1 MEIFLDLL
9 ILLILARLFGEL
21 LLRLGLPQLVGEI
34 CAGVLLAVAVA
45 SAGQYLPPLESIKE
59 STAVGLVAEFGIFF
73 LVLSV
78 GIEMQ
83 PREIVRRSRV
93 SLFVALGGMVLP
105 LLSGV
110 ALGWAVLPDTPA
122 RAAQAMFVGVALS
135 ISAVPVA
142 ARIFQ
147 DAGLLHHRVGRTVL
161 SAAIFD
167 DILGLILLAVLT
179 AVIQTGG
186 LPPAGAFALLLVKVA
201 AFFAITILAGARL
214 YPWVGRLL
222 GSARSHSAGFSVLV
236 ATGFA
241 FGVLAEAMGMHFI
254 LGAFVAGLYF
264 EKQRVGRRAYREI
277 KATVN
282 RLTEGFVGPIFF
294 ASIGL
299 HLDLTAVATV
309 PGFLAALIALAFAG
323 KLIGAG
329 VPAYLGGLT
338 RHESLAVG
346 IGLSGRGAV
355 EILIAS
361 IALQSGVFV
370 QIGPPDVYVASLFSA
385 LVLTA
390 IVTTLTVPILLR
402 YIAPRIVPA
411 GHDTDLDGGEIGP
424 PAPPRGSG

>member
-21 LLRLGLPQLVGEI
+21 LLRLGLPQIVWEV
-34 CAGVLLAVAVA
+34 CAGVALALAAA
-45 SAGQYLPPLESIKE
+45 SAGQYLPPLESFKE
-59 STAVGLVAEFGIFF
+59 SPAIGLVAEFGIFF
-73 LVLSV
+73 LILSV

-83 PREIVRRSRV
+83 PREIMRRSRV
-93 SLFVALGGMVLP
+93 SLLVAVGGMVLP
-105 LLSGV
+105 LLSGA

-122 RAAQAMFVGVALS
+122 RAAQAMFLGIALS

-147 DAGLLHHRVGRTVL
+147 EAGLLHHRVGRTVL

-186 LPPAGAFALLLVKVA
+186 LPPAGTFATLLIKVVV
-201 AFFAITILAGARL
+201 FFAITLFAGARL
-214 YPWVGRLL
+214 YPWVSRLL
-222 GSARSHSAGFSVLV
+222 GSARSRSAGFSVLV

-241 FGVLAEAMGMHFI
+241 FGVLADAMGMHFI

-264 EKQRVGRRAYREI
+264 EKKRVGRRAYREI

-282 RLTEGFVGPIFF
+282 SLTDGLVGPIFF

-299 HLDLTAVATV
+299 QLDLTAVVTV

-329 VPAYLGGLT
+329 VPAYFGGLK
-338 RHESLAVG
+338 RRESVAIGV
-346 IGLSGRGAV
+346 GLSGRGAV
-355 EILIAS
+355 EIVIAS
-361 IALQSGVFV
+361 IALQSGLFTQV
-370 QIGPPDVYVASLFSA
+370 GPPDVYVASLFSA

-390 IVTTLTVPILLR
+390 IITTAVAPILLR
-402 YIAPRIVPA
+402 YIMPPLVPPS
-411 GHDTDLDGGEIGP
+411 GGKKSP
-424 PAPPRGSG
+424 LSPL

>member
-21 LLRLGLPQLVGEI
+21 LLRWDLPQIVGEVF
-34 CAGVLLAVAVA
+34 AGVLLALVAA
-45 SAGQYLPPLESIKE
+45 SAGQYLPPLESIKD
-59 STAVGLVAEFGIFF
+59 SPAIGLVAEFGIFF
-73 LVLSV
+73 LILSV

-93 SLFVALGGMVLP
+93 SLFVALGGMLLP
-105 LLSGV
+105 LLTGV

-122 RAAQAMFVGVALS
+122 RAAQVLFVGVALS

-147 DAGLLHHRVGRTVL
+147 DAGLLHHRVGRIVL

-179 AVIQTGG
+179 AMIQTGE
-186 LPPAGAFALLLVKVA
+186 LPPAGALALLLVKVA
-201 AFFAITILAGARL
+201 AFFAITVLAGARL
-214 YPWVGRLL
+214 YPWVSRLL
-222 GSARSHSAGFSVLV
+222 GGARSHSAGFSALV

-241 FGVLAEAMGMHFI
+241 FGVLAEVMGMHYI

-264 EKQRVGRRAYREI
+264 EKRRVGRRAYREI

-299 HLDLTAVATV
+299 HLDLTAVGTV

-329 VPAYLGGLT
+329 VPAYLGGLP
-338 RHESLAVG
+338 RRESVAIG

-355 EILIAS
+355 EIIVAS
-361 IALQSGVFV
+361 IALQSGLFA
-370 QIGPPDVYVASLFSA
+370 QTGPPDIYVASLFSA
-385 LVLTA
+385 LVVTA
-390 IVTTLTVPILLR
+390 VVTTALAPLLLR
-402 YIAPRIVPA
+402 YILPPLTGQKEAPR
-411 GHDTDLDGGEIGP
+411 
-424 PAPPRGSG
+424 

>member
-9 ILLILARLFGEL
+9 ILLILARFFGEL
-21 LLRLGLPQLVGEI
+21 LLRWGLPQIVGEV
-34 CAGVLLAVAVA
+34 CAGVVLALAAA
-45 SAGQYLPPLESIKE
+45 SAGQYLPPLDSIKE
-59 STAVGLVAEFGIFF
+59 SPAIGLVAEFGIFF
-73 LVLSV
+73 LILSV

-83 PREIVRRSRV
+83 PREIMRRSRV
-93 SLFVALGGMVLP
+93 SLLVAVGGMVLP
-105 LLSGV
+105 LLSGA
-110 ALGWAVLPDTPA
+110 ALGWAVLPDTPE
-122 RAAQAMFVGVALS
+122 RAAQAMFLGVALS

-147 DAGLLHHRVGRTVL
+147 EAGLLHHRVGRTVL

-186 LPPAGAFALLLVKVA
+186 LPPAGAFATLLIKVVV
-201 AFFAITILAGARL
+201 FFAITLFAGARL
-214 YPWVGRLL
+214 YPWVSRLL
-222 GSARSHSAGFSVLV
+222 GSARSRSAGFSVLV

-241 FGVLAEAMGMHFI
+241 FGVLADAMGMHFI

-264 EKQRVGRRAYREI
+264 EKKRVGRRAYREI

-282 RLTEGFVGPIFF
+282 SLTDGLVGPIFF

-299 HLDLTAVATV
+299 QLDLTAVATV

-329 VPAYLGGLT
+329 VPAYFGGLK
-338 RHESLAVG
+338 RRESVAIGV
-346 IGLSGRGAV
+346 GLSGRGAV
-355 EILIAS
+355 EIVIAS
-361 IALQSGVFV
+361 IALQSGLFT
-370 QIGPPDVYVASLFSA
+370 QAGPPDVYVASLFSA

-390 IVTTLTVPILLR
+390 IITTAVAPILLR
-402 YIAPRIVPA
+402 YIMPPLVPPS
-411 GHDTDLDGGEIGP
+411 GEK
-424 PAPPRGSG
+424 